1 MRKFYLGSVI
11 IALSSLFFAAC
22 GGPAAN
28 TNTNANSG
36 GQNTTSPNPNQQT
49 QVAPANVPAGT
60 TVKPVEET
68 FNNAPTLAPVVHA
81 YYDALKNKN
90 TAALKEV
97 LSAEFFARS
106 EKQMKEDGAKDLA
119 TYMAEFDT
127 IPDKPVEVRNE
138 KIEGNKAVAQIK
150 GGDYLG
156 WTPFTF
162 VNEGG
167 KWKFTGGS
175 ADLNAVKDG
184 K

>member
-1 MRKFYLGSVI
+1 MRKFYFGSVI
-11 IALSSLFFAAC
+11 IALSSLFLAAC

-28 TNTNANSG
+28 TNSNANSG
-36 GQNTTSPNPNQQT
+36 SKNTAVNSANSANTNV
-49 QVAPANVPAGT
+49 VANSPAGT

-68 FNNAPTLAPVVHA
+68 VNNAPTLAPVVHA

-90 TAALKEV
+90 TSALREV

-119 TYMAEFDT
+119 AYMAEFDT

-150 GGDYLG
+150 GGDYLS

-175 ADLNAVKDG
+175 SDLNAVKDG

>member
-1 MRKFYLGSVI
+1 MRKFYFGSVI

-36 GQNTTSPNPNQQT
+36 RQNTTSPNPNQQT

-81 YYDALKNKN
+81 YYDALRKKD
-90 TAALKEV
+90 TKALKETM
-97 LSAEFFARS
+97 SDDFIKRE
-106 EKQMKEDGAKDLA
+106 EKKMREDGGKDLA
-119 TYMAEFDT
+119 TYESEYGVPDT
-127 IPDKPVEVRNE
+127 PVSVRNE
-138 KIEGNKAVAQIK
+138 KINGDKATVEII
-150 GGDYLG
+150 GGDYIK
-156 WTPFTF
+156 WTSFDM
-162 VNEGG
+162 VKEYG

-175 ADLNAVKDG
+175 TDLNAVKDG